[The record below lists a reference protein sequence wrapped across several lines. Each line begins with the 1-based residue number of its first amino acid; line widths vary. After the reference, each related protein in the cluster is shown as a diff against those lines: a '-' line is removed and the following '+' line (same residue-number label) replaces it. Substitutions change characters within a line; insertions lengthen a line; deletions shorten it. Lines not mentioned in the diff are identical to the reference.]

1 MSDGELNRLE
11 LEVEDAR
18 ARLAADLN
26 SLRAPE
32 TFASFKSELA
42 AEVQHAKDDWIAKT
56 RGMVNEGATR
66 VLDDLKARAAANPLA
81 AGAIGA
87 GLIWHL
93 LRHPP
98 ITTILIGMGVYGLMR
113 TEPNERDVVTPVFS
127 RAQQIA
133 ASTTNKVTEL
143 VDAAREVVDH
153 TSEVARSFGNRAAD
167 VAGSVAS
174 QAAGVAGSLANKG
187 ADTAQS
193 AAEIADSAMERFG
206 AWTGQKREAATE
218 ALSQL
223 EAQADALSE
232 RTARRAINIA
242 SENRDGIL
250 LGAAAI
256 GLVAAVGVA
265 YGRQAAEHS
274 PGMD

>member
-1 MSDGELNRLE
+1 MPEPE
-11 LEVEDAR
+11 
-18 ARLAADLN
+18 LAADLER
-26 SLRAPE
+26 LRAPE

-56 RGMVNEGATR
+56 RGMVNERATR

-81 AGAIGA
+81 AAAIGA

-93 LRHPP
+93 VHHPP
-98 ITTILIGMGVYGLMR
+98 ITTILIGLGVYGLMR
-113 TEPNERDVVTPVFS
+113 TEPNEPDVVTPVLS
-127 RAQQIA
+127 RAREIA

-143 VDAAREVVDH
+143 VDDAREVVDH

-193 AAEIADSAMERFG
+193 AAEIANSATERFG
-206 AWTGQKREAATE
+206 AWTGQKREAAAE

-223 EAQADALSE
+223 EAPGALSE
-232 RTARRAINIA
+232 RTARTAINIA
-242 SENRDGIL
+242 SDNRDAIL

-256 GLVAAVGVA
+256 ALVAAVGVA

-274 PGMD
+274 

>member
-1 MSDGELNRLE
+1 MSDGELNRME
-11 LEVEDAR
+11 REVEDAR
-18 ARLAADLN
+18 ARLAADLER
-26 SLRAPE
+26 LRAPE

-42 AEVQHAKDDWIAKT
+42 AEVQHTKDDWIAKT
-56 RGMVNEGATR
+56 RGMVNERATR

-93 LRHPP
+93 VRHPP
-98 ITTILIGMGVYGLMR
+98 ITTILIGLGVYGLMR
-113 TEPNERDVVTPVFS
+113 TEPNEPDVVTPVLS
-127 RAQQIA
+127 RAREIA

-143 VDAAREVVDH
+143 VDDAREVVDH
-153 TSEVARSFGNRAAD
+153 TSEVARSLGIRAAH

-193 AAEIADSAMERFG
+193 AAEIADSATERFG
-206 AWTGQKREAATE
+206 AWTNQKREAAAE
-218 ALSQL
+218 ALSQF
-223 EAQADALSE
+223 EAQALSE
-232 RTARRAINIA
+232 RTAPTAINIA
-242 SENRDGIL
+242 SDNRDGIL

-256 GLVAAVGVA
+256 ALVAAVGVA

-274 PGMD
+274 QGMG